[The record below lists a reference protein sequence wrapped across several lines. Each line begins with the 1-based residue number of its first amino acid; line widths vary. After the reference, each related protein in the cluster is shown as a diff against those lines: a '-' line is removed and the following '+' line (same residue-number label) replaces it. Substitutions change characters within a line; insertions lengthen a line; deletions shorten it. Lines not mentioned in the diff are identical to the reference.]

1 MMILDSEV
9 HTSSVKSRKDEN
21 QPENLL
27 QEEDFR
33 DLLTKLSVTNLVM
46 FGDFLRLNSSFRDIW
61 EAEKRLQDCLG
72 IYGSKME
79 GNLFFYLFHLSISLT
94 WKKDSDLFWMPQ
106 VQKEKHSLYRD
117 WGAKLSRKLL

>member
-46 FGDFLRLNSSFRDIW
+46 FGVFLRLNSSFCD
-61 EAEKRLQDCLG
+61 
-72 IYGSKME
+72 
-79 GNLFFYLFHLSISLT
+79 T
-94 WKKDSDLFWMPQ
+94 
-106 VQKEKHSLYRD
+106 
-117 WGAKLSRKLL
+117 

>member
-46 FGDFLRLNSSFRDIW
+46 FGDFFTF
-61 EAEKRLQDCLG
+61 KFQ
-72 IYGSKME
+72 
-79 GNLFFYLFHLSISLT
+79 F
-94 WKKDSDLFWMPQ
+94 P
-106 VQKEKHSLYRD
+106 
-117 WGAKLSRKLL
+117 

>member
-46 FGDFLRLNSSFRDIW
+46 VGDFLRLNSSFCDI
-61 EAEKRLQDCLG
+61 
-72 IYGSKME
+72 
-79 GNLFFYLFHLSISLT
+79 
-94 WKKDSDLFWMPQ
+94 
-106 VQKEKHSLYRD
+106 
-117 WGAKLSRKLL
+117 